1 MQKSREIRTTGRAML
16 PEERAHRLAVD
27 MADARELLRRVLA
40 AQSKDSGTARERE
53 TRRDREND
61 QRRLE
66 TLLDQAERDARDLER
81 DLVRQSAYAYL
92 EVPRLA
98 LRDDEFRD
106 VVDSVKRRSFP
117 EDKLSTVRL
126 ATRSSYL
133 TCSQLRVLVGLFNFS
148 EGKEEVAVTLYPRL
162 TDPQRFYTL
171 ADAFPFSSTWR
182 SVCTKLGI
190 L

>member
-1 MQKSREIRTTGRAML
+1 MIL

-40 AQSKDSGTARERE
+40 AQSKDTGTARERE

-81 DLVRQSAYAYL
+81 DLVRLSTSSYL
-92 EVPRLA
+92 DVPRIT
-98 LRDDEFRD
+98 LRDEELRE
-106 VVDSVKRRSFP
+106 VVDAIKRRSFP
-117 EDKLSTVRL
+117 EDKLSTLRV

-133 TCSQLRVLVGLFNFS
+133 SCSQLRTLIGLFNFS

-162 TDPQRFYTL
+162 TDPQRFFTL
-171 ADAFPFSSTWR
+171 ADAFPFSSSWR
-182 SVCTKLGI
+182 SVCAKLGI